1 MNWPFYSNKI
11 ANSVKNT
18 IKSGKVNYWTGN
30 LCSKFEKNF
39 SKFINIKYSCSISNA
54 SVGLEMALNALD
66 IKKND
71 EVIVPSR
78 TYITSASAILRVN
91 AKPIFADIEK
101 NSLNIDINSIKKN
114 INRNTKAI
122 ICVHL
127 AGYPCDM
134 KNILKIAKKNN
145 LKVIEDCSQ
154 AHGAMIKNRSVGSF
168 GDISVWSFCNDK
180 IISTGGE
187 GGMIACNNKTIYKKI
202 WSIKDCGRSYDKIR
216 KKTTKVGYRWLYDS
230 IGTNFRMTEMQAAI
244 GIIQLKE
251 LKSYLIKRNKNAKI
265 LYNALKNINFI
276 EFQNVDKKLYHAY
289 YRFSILINNTKI
301 KKNHSR
307 DTILKQL
314 INNKIPATVGVC
326 PELYKEKV
334 FHKFRK
340 KHFDRYYAKEVGKNI
355 ICFSVDPSIS
365 EQNMQSISHKIKRIM
380 KNCEKL

>member
-1 MNWPFYSNKI
+1 MTWPHYSNRI
-11 ANSVKNT
+11 ANLVKKT
-18 IKSGKVNYWTGN
+18 ILSGKVNYWTGN
-30 LCSKFEKNF
+30 LCEKFENKF
-39 SKFINIKYSCSISNA
+39 SKFIDVKYCCSISNA
-54 SVGLEMALNALD
+54 SVGLEIALNALD

-134 KNILKIAKKNN
+134 ENILKIAKKNN

-244 GIIQLKE
+244 GILQLKE
-251 LKSYLIKRNKNAKI
+251 LKSYLKKRNRNANI
-265 LYNALKNINFI
+265 LRNALKKINFI
-276 EFQNVDKKLYHAY
+276 DFQNVDKKLYHAY
-289 YRFSILINNTKI
+289 YRFTILVNKTKI
-301 KKNHSR
+301 KKGNSR

-340 KHFDRYYAKEVGKNI
+340 KYTDKYYAKEVGKNI

-365 EQNMQSISHKIKRIM
+365 EKNMQSISNKIKRIM
-380 KNCEKL
+380 KNCENL